1 MRKNVIIIL
10 GDCVGAD
17 YLYDDNSLYIPTVN
31 QLGAKGVVFRNVITS
46 TPWTNPSLSSLF
58 TGIYSHKL
66 DLYKYKAGFPG
77 DVKLIQEY
85 FKDQDYNVAS
95 FFGTKNLFSESR
107 VYEEGTTRDIP
118 KILDWIGKNSDNSFS
133 LFLHYWQTHIP
144 YFYRYS
150 KKGWYEGKDSIMEL
164 LQTKDGRQKVKDLY
178 KHSIERFS
186 EEFIYSII
194 EKLIDLNIFDNT
206 HLIIT
211 ADHGDSFG
219 ERDVEVR
226 ELDLFSMHGKSLY
239 QETLRI
245 PLMCVGPGVPS
256 GKEIRSQV
264 RNIDTVPTLL
274 ELHAI
279 EEDINFRRIDG
290 KSLVD
295 LWSGKEEGNRL
306 AFSSTTYGYWP
317 SDEEPSQAFSLYAA
331 LDGDWKVI
339 YDRRENQWVGYN
351 LNKDPKENN
360 PLQIENHKSLKELKE
375 QLAKEIPEKEIAEEE
390 RKVLKKRLQD
400 LGYL

>member
-1 MRKNVIIIL
+1 VKKNVIIIL
-10 GDCVGAD
+10 GDCIGAD
-17 YLYDDNSLYIPTVN
+17 YLYNDNSLYIPTIRR
-31 QLGAKGVVFRNVITS
+31 LGAKGVVFRNVITS

-66 DLYKYKAGFPG
+66 DLYKYRAGFPG

-85 FKDQDYNVAS
+85 FKEHGYNVAC
-95 FFGTKNLFSESR
+95 FFGTKKLFSESR
-107 VYEEGTTRDIP
+107 VYENGTTRDIP
-118 KILDWIGKNSDNSFS
+118 DILDWIEKNCDNSFF
-133 LFLHYWQTHIP
+133 LFLHYWQAHIP

-178 KHSIERFS
+178 RHSIERFS
-186 EEFIYSII
+186 EEFVYSIV
-194 EKLIDLNIFDNT
+194 EKCIDLNIFNNT
-206 HLIIT
+206 HLIVT

-219 ERDVEVR
+219 ERDIEFK

-239 QETLRI
+239 QETLKV
-245 PLMCVGPGVPS
+245 PLIYIGSDVPS
-256 GKEIRSQV
+256 GKEIKSQV
-264 RNIDTVPTLL
+264 RSIDTVPTLL
-274 ELHAI
+274 ELHTM
-279 EEDINFRRIDG
+279 EKDKNFRRIDG

-295 LWSGKEEGNRL
+295 VWNGNEERNRS
-306 AFSSTTYGYWP
+306 AFASTTYGYWP

-339 YDRRENQWVGYN
+339 YDRREHKWLGYN
-351 LNKDPKENN
+351 LNKDPGESN
-360 PLQIENHKSLKELKE
+360 PIEIETSEALKGLKE
-375 QLAKEIPEKEIAEEE
+375 QLIKEIPEEEITEEE
-390 RKVLKKRLQD
+390 QRVLKERLQD

>member
-1 MRKNVIIIL
+1 MKKNVIIIL
-10 GDCVGAD
+10 GDCIGAD
-17 YLYDDNSLYIPTVN
+17 YLYDDNSLYIPTIH
-31 QLGAKGVVFRNVITS
+31 QLGAKGVVFKNVVTS

-66 DLYKYKAGFPG
+66 DLYKYRAGFPG

-85 FKDQDYNVAS
+85 FNEQGYNVAG
-95 FFGTKNLFSESR
+95 FFATKNLFSESR
-107 VYEEGTTRDIP
+107 VYENGTTRDIP
-118 KILDWIGKNSDNSFS
+118 KILDWIERNRENSFF
-133 LFLHYWQTHIP
+133 LFLHYWQAHIP

-194 EKLIDLNIFDNT
+194 EKLDNLNILNTT

-219 ERDVEVR
+219 ERDKDLR
-226 ELDLFSMHGKSLY
+226 ELDFFSMHGKFLY
-239 QETLRI
+239 QETLKI
-245 PLMCVGPGVPS
+245 PLIYVGPDVPY
-256 GKEIRSQV
+256 GKEIKSQV
-264 RNIDTVPTLL
+264 RSIDTVPTLL
-274 ELHAI
+274 ELHTI
-279 EEDINFRRIDG
+279 EGDKNCRRIDG

-295 LWSGKEEGNRL
+295 VWNGKDQGNRL
-306 AFSSTTYGYWP
+306 AFVSTTYGYWP

-339 YDRRENQWVGYN
+339 YDRKENKWVGYN
-351 LNKDPKENN
+351 LSKDPKENN
-360 PLQIENHKSLKELKE
+360 PLQIEDYKPLKKLQE
-375 QLAKEIPEKEIAEEE
+375 QLAKEIPQKEISPEEQ
-390 RKVLKKRLQD
+390 VMLKKRLQD